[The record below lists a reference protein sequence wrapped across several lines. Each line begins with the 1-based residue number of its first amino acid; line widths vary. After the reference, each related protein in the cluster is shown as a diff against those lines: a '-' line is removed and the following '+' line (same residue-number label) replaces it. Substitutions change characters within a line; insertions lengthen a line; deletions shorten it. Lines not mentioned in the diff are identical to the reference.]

1 MYIRYGLN
9 QNNGKEQTDIFLIDK
24 NGNVNEN
31 TPIIWD
37 FKNISEMNLFL
48 IDKEKLEIKGGKFI
62 TIANQVEEEN
72 HPYYSRNILVNRSN
86 VEINNLKHF
95 VKGEG
100 NPWYSL
106 SRFY

>member
-9 QNNGKEQTDIFLIDK
+9 QNNGREQTDIFLIDK

-48 IDKEKLEIKGGKFI
+48 IDQGKI
-62 TIANQVEEEN
+62 RN
-72 HPYYSRNILVNRSN
+72 SRR
-86 VEINNLKHF
+86 
-95 VKGEG
+95 
-100 NPWYSL
+100 
-106 SRFY
+106 